1 MDGISVFETIV
12 SLVQLAWQVTQ
23 YIKEVKGAER
33 ERQKLILELIRARG
47 FLVTVK
53 DLADGVEKD
62 TWAEAITHLLGQNG
76 PLDAFKGLLED
87 IMDRL
92 GLERTS

>member
-1 MDGISVFETIV
+1 MDGISAFETIV

-23 YIKEVKGAER
+23 YIKEVKGAEG

-47 FLVTVK
+47 LLITVK

-62 TWAEAITHLLGQNG
+62 T
-76 PLDAFKGLLED
+76 
-87 IMDRL
+87 
-92 GLERTS
+92 